1 MENRMMLTSACCKEA
16 WHFVRRSCS
25 INLENFKHDK
35 NGCRKTSVV
44 TLFPPAKAEGHQNP
58 MFYHLG
64 YFDCFKANLFRR
76 FVKFYSYMQFWIHWI
91 IVQVT
96 DVHNFYDALY
106 NIQTWKY
113 KKAVGK
119 KKAIQNLH
127 IFRYL
132 NTFESTSCVVV
143 NSWNTVLAELFS

>member
-1 MENRMMLTSACCKEA
+1 MSLSPFSAQFQARDSGPSCPLNRPFQQHIENRMMLTSACCKEA

-76 FVKFYSYMQFWIHWI
+76 FVKFYSYMQF
-91 IVQVT
+91 
-96 DVHNFYDALY
+96 
-106 NIQTWKY
+106 
-113 KKAVGK
+113 
-119 KKAIQNLH
+119 
-127 IFRYL
+127 
-132 NTFESTSCVVV
+132 
-143 NSWNTVLAELFS
+143 